1 MIYTDTTI
9 TSTGLPIPQT
19 DPKITNS
26 STWLDYFYNKDV
38 PYVHIL
44 KDQWTPHDDIICKDY
59 DHYMLFNA
67 DLKCIHG
74 IYFLDTNDTVI
85 AFINDDNNS
94 WIRLSLLP
102 EARKDGSNDEWI
114 NNLLLA
120 KMMLP
125 TSIWMLMCITG
136 YDYDTLEKEVLK
148 NEVEY

>member
-1 MIYTDTTI
+1 MIYTDATI
-9 TSTGLPIPQT
+9 TSNGLPIPQ
-19 DPKITNS
+19 IRVTNS
-26 STWLDYFYNKDV
+26 STWLDYFYDKDV
-38 PYVHIL
+38 PYVQIL
-44 KDQWTPHDDIICKDY
+44 IDQWTFNDAIICKDC

-114 NNLLLA
+114 NKLLLA
-120 KMMLP
+120 KTILP

-136 YDYDTLEKEVLK
+136 LDYDTLEKEVLK